1 MTPIFP
7 CPRRRLTGPL
17 AAAAL
22 LLCAA
27 LPAAALPEGITTAEI
42 GLWYGGP
49 SYNRSVTGR
58 SFVIVPS
65 QAGAGA
71 ISVNGALARVQFV
84 GPTGGTGPGLG
95 LVPGQPGAV
104 LIELGVQATLTQL
117 GKRNL
122 TVSGEP
128 GTDVLA
134 PMWRD
139 IASASALYR
148 DQLTFSDASLPAGAP
163 LTVSL
168 SYYLSSD
175 RCGGGP
181 ASCAL
186 VPPPTYDVNA
196 APLAHPLAVVELA
209 SSITL
214 PSGVNRMSSVRTD
227 SYAGLNVGVVPGL
240 GGNTLTH
247 SFTVANGATHDYAL
261 SLVGSVVYD
270 GLDALLPGRVAS
282 VGGVQSWFDL
292 DYLDTLHIGAI
303 EATDALGQALPGFGI
318 TNSLGWTL
326 ATTPPVP
333 EPATWGLMLMGMGT
347 LAWTLRRRRRQL
359 VLALVCAAGAAHAQ
373 TPSLQIQGRAD
384 SSMAL
389 GTGTP
394 AEFNHVRQGRGHL
407 SDGVLSLGSLT
418 DPAVDMA
425 LWSRSGAQALASA
438 RLGHL
443 GVLAGGEVVLGALG
457 GGGQYA
463 HAHAQAS
470 FTDWLT
476 LSPTD
481 PALMFTPG
489 TLRFRVDYSG
499 NGGVVDLSTT
509 ARVLARWCGRAGA
522 ADFSCGGWFSDTDE
536 TGVGRQSGPLPGAVE
551 YEQRFVWGLPVAIG
565 VTLTASFD
573 LELLNNGSAS
583 GYFDLSHSA
592 AWGGIQSV
600 RTGAGELV
608 APQGYALSSASGTDY
623 RSAITPVPE
632 PAAMLLW
639 LLGAVMLFARR
650 RLPWALALFGTAV
663 QAQQIGVSG
672 RLDGSLN
679 GESFNHIEYS
689 QFSST
694 GPLSDGVQA
703 QRNLQDPSVLIDDWA
718 VAGGQSRAHAG
729 FGWLGVKV
737 GATVDVGTLAGSG
750 WIHVSA
756 RAQFTDLLTI
766 TPADPAL
773 LGTWGRFSYTV
784 VLSGNGGIDD
794 ASTNGYGS
802 VIYGGLGLPSG
813 GWISSA
819 QGLGLGE
826 PTGSP
831 LPVVVT
837 FESFTRF
844 GLPTAIELRLD
855 AELQVLVYQGRVD
868 AFADLMHTAS
878 WGGIA
883 SVSTLDGRL
892 LAPERYT
899 LASASGTD
907 YRGAISAVP
916 ELPPAWLLALGL
928 CALRLRWRAGR
939 SEP

>member
-1 MTPIFP
+1 MGKRWSSWT
-7 CPRRRLTGPL
+7 RSGRHL
-17 AAAAL
+17 AL
-22 LLCAA
+22 VLVSCVA
-27 LPAAALPEGITTAEI
+27 LPAAALPEGITTADI
-42 GLWYGGP
+42 ALWYGGP

-71 ISVNGALARVQFV
+71 IGENGALARVQFV
-84 GPTGGTGPGLG
+84 GPTGGSGPGLG

-104 LIELGVQATLTQL
+104 LVELGIQATLTQL

-122 TVSGEP
+122 TESGEP
-128 GTDVLA
+128 GADVLA

-168 SYYLSSD
+168 SYYLSTNKCD
-175 RCGGGP
+175 GGP
-181 ASCAL
+181 GDCVL
-186 VPPPTYDVNA
+186 LPPPSFNANA
-196 APLAHPLAVVELA
+196 ATFAYSLAVVEVA
-209 SSITL
+209 SSVTL
-214 PSGVNRMSSVRTD
+214 PSGVDRKASVRTD
-227 SYAGLNVGVVPGL
+227 SYAGLGGGL
-240 GGNTLTH
+240 EQIGLRGNTLTH
-247 SFTVANGATHDYAL
+247 TFTVANGATHDYAL
-261 SLVGSVVYD
+261 SLIGSVVYD
-270 GLDALLPGRVAS
+270 GLSYLAPDGRAS
-282 VGGVQSWFDL
+282 VGGVQSYFDL

-303 EATDALGQALPGFGI
+303 EATDSQGRALPGFGI

-333 EPATWGLMLMGMGT
+333 EPATWGLMLMGLGT
-347 LAWTLRRRRRQL
+347 LGWVLRRRRRQL
-359 VLALVCAAGAAHAQ
+359 LIALVCAAGAAQAQ

-384 SSMAL
+384 SSMAV

-394 AEFNHVRQGRGHL
+394 AEFNHVRQGRGNL
-407 SDGVLSLGSLT
+407 SDSVLSLGSLT
-418 DPAVDMA
+418 DPAVDIA

-438 RLGHL
+438 QLGHL

-476 LSPTD
+476 LNPAD

-522 ADFSCGGWFSDTDE
+522 ADFSCGGWFSDTGE

-573 LELLNNGSAS
+573 LELLNNGSAN

-592 AWGGIQSV
+592 TWGGILSV
-600 RTGAGELV
+600 RTSAGELV
-608 APQGYALSSASGTDY
+608 APQDYALSSASGTDY
-623 RSAITPVPE
+623 GSAITPVPE

-639 LLGAVMLFARR
+639 LLGAVMLLARR

-663 QAQQIGVSG
+663 QAQQVGVSG
-672 RLDGSLN
+672 RLNVGLS
-679 GESFNHIEYS
+679 GEGFNPIEYS
-689 QFSST
+689 QGSSAH
-694 GPLSDGVQA
+694 PLSDGVQA

-729 FGWLGVKV
+729 FGWLGVQV
-737 GATVDVGTLAGSG
+737 GATVDVGTLASSG
-750 WIHVSA
+750 GIHASA
-756 RAQFTDLLTI
+756 RAQFSDLLTI

-784 VLSGNGGIDD
+784 AVSGNGGIDD
-794 ASTNGYGS
+794 ASTNGYGT
-802 VIYGGLGLPSG
+802 VAYGGLGLPSG

-819 QGLGLGE
+819 QGLGRGE

-844 GLPTAIELRLD
+844 GLPTFIELRLD
-855 AELQVLVYQGRVD
+855 AELQVLVFQGRVD

-892 LAPERYT
+892 LAPDRYT

-928 CALRLRWRAGR
+928 CALRWRWRAGR
-939 SEP
+939 SDP